1 LTPRASGKP
10 PQNSRVSERPS
21 HSVATDHGAET
32 RIVIAGE
39 HPIFRHGLRRLLEA
53 ERGFL
58 IVSESSDGSRAV
70 ALAREF
76 NPDILLLGFATT
88 GPTVVDTLRAL
99 GQLPACP
106 KTILLSERVDS
117 PEVLSAL
124 QLGIRGVVLRDST
137 PEVLFQSI
145 QTVMAGGL
153 WLGDQAAFGVPPSL
167 RKLETSR
174 RRSKAF
180 GLTRREI
187 EIIRDVVAG
196 YTNREIAE
204 RSSISETPSSHTSP
218 TSSTS
223 PARRAGLSWR
233 CSPRI
238 IVCSTACSRGG
249 RAFRSCS
256 LIMRKRPQMSGSA
269 SRRRRAA
276 CPPIVNSFRHKQ
288 KA

>member
-1 LTPRASGKP
+1 MEPVPVSTRRASPKP
-10 PQNSRVSERPS
+10 ENSPASERSS
-21 HSVATDHGAET
+21 HPVLTDRANEI

-58 IVSESSDGSRAV
+58 IVSESSDGSTAV

-76 NPDILLLGFATT
+76 NPDILLLGFATS
-88 GPTVVDTLRAL
+88 GPTVVETLRAL
-99 GQLPACP
+99 GELPARP
-106 KTILLSERVDS
+106 KAILLSERVDS

-137 PEVLFQSI
+137 PDLLFQSI

-153 WLGDQAAFGVPPSL
+153 WLGDQAAFGAPPSL

-204 RSSISETPSSHTSP
+204 RSSISENTVKSHLTHIFNKSGASSRVEL
-218 TSSTS
+218 
-223 PARRAGLSWR
+223 AL
-233 CSPRI
+233 
-238 IVCSTACSRGG
+238 
-249 RAFRSCS
+249 F
-256 LIMRKRPQMSGSA
+256 
-269 SRRRRAA
+269 AA
-276 CPPIVNSFRHKQ
+276 HHRLLDGV
-288 KA
+288 